1 MTKIEETKT
10 VEEGG
15 LIHGTEERAERV
27 PAGSI
32 SGEARMAVQ
41 IDDGL
46 DSSSSPIQA
55 QDPSHKS
62 RANRTRMLAMA

>member
-15 LIHGTEERAERV
+15 LIHGTEEIDDRV

-32 SGEARMAVQ
+32 NGEARMALQ

-46 DSSSSPIQA
+46 DSSSSPLLSK
-55 QDPSHKS
+55 PKS
-62 RANRTRMLAMA
+62 QVTR

>member
-15 LIHGTEERAERV
+15 LIHGTEEIDDRV

-32 SGEARMAVQ
+32 SGEARMALQ

-46 DSSSSPIQA
+46 DSSPLVSNPSPR
-55 QDPSHKS
+55 SKS
-62 RANRTRMLAMA
+62 QVTR